1 MDRDILVDG
10 YNVIKNNLMFQ
21 TLVGKNFA
29 YARELL
35 IRQLKN
41 RYRHTVQRVT
51 VVFDGDGDREQ
62 VTHDEHVRIIFSRYD
77 ESADSVIARLAAEAQ
92 QAGRLVEMYS
102 DDEEVRTSVAEKG
115 GGVKSTNHL
124 TRSLTSA
131 PHDMAARSLYRQEM
145 RRVYGIDPLA
155 KHKDDEEEQPL
166 PKKRG
171 RKKKK
176 KSSRH
181 YR

>member
-21 TLVGKNFA
+21 TLVGRNFA

-35 IRQLKN
+35 VRQLKN
-41 RYRHTVQRVT
+41 RYRHSVQRVT
-51 VVFDGDGDREQ
+51 VVFDGDGNREQ
-62 VTHDEHVRIIFSRYD
+62 VTHDEHVRIIFSRCG

-92 QAGRLVEMYS
+92 LAGRSVEMYS
-102 DDEEVRTSVAEKG
+102 DDEEVRTSVVEKG
-115 GGVKSTNHL
+115 GGVKSTNQL

-131 PHDMAARSLYRQEM
+131 PRDMASRSLHRQEM
-145 RRVYGIDPLA
+145 RHVYGIDPLA
-155 KHKDDEEEQPL
+155 KHKDDDCEPPSQ
-166 PKKRG
+166 KKRG
-171 RKKKK
+171 KKKK
-176 KSSRH
+176 KSSRR

>member
-41 RYRHTVQRVT
+41 RYRHSVQRVT
-51 VVFDGDGDREQ
+51 VVFDGDGNREQ
-62 VTHDEHVRIIFSRYD
+62 VSHDEHVRIIFSRYG
-77 ESADSVIARLAAEAQ
+77 ETADSVIARLAAEAQ
-92 QAGRLVEMYS
+92 LAGRSVEMYS
-102 DDEEVRTSVAEKG
+102 DDEEVRTSVVEKG
-115 GGVKSTNHL
+115 GGVKSTDQL
-124 TRSLTSA
+124 TRSLTAA
-131 PHDMAARSLYRQEM
+131 PRDMAARSWHRQEM
-145 RRVYGIDPLA
+145 RHVYGIDPLA
-155 KHKDDEEEQPL
+155 KHKDDDYEPPPQ
-166 PKKRG
+166 KKRG
-171 RKKKK
+171 KKKK
-176 KSSRH
+176 KSSRR

>member
-35 IRQLKN
+35 VRQLKN
-41 RYRHTVQRVT
+41 RYRHSEQRVT
-51 VVFDGDGDREQ
+51 VVFDGDGNNEQ
-62 VTHDEHVRIIFSRYD
+62 VLHDEYIRIIFSRCD

-92 QAGRLVEMYS
+92 LEGRAIEMYS
-102 DDEEVRTSVAEKG
+102 DDEEVRTAVAEKG
-115 GGVKSTNHL
+115 GGVKSTNQL
-124 TRSLTSA
+124 TRSLTAA
-131 PHDMAARSLYRQEM
+131 PRDMASRSLYRQEM
-145 RRVYGIDPLA
+145 RRLYGIDPLA
-155 KHKDDEEEQPL
+155 KYKDDDEEPL
-166 PKKRG
+166 PQRRRG
-171 RKKKK
+171 KKKK
-176 KSSRH
+176 KSSRR

>member
-41 RYRHTVQRVT
+41 RYRHSVERVI
-51 VVFDGDGDREQ
+51 VVFDGDREQ
-62 VTHDEHVRIIFSRYD
+62 VTHDEYVRIIFSRCD
-77 ESADSVIARLAAEAQ
+77 ETADSVIARLAAEAQ
-92 QAGRLVEMYS
+92 LAGRSVEMYS
-102 DDEEVRTSVAEKG
+102 DDEEVRTSVVEKG
-115 GGVKSTNHL
+115 GGVKSTNQL
-124 TRSLTSA
+124 TRSLTAA
-131 PHDMAARSLYRQEM
+131 PGDMAARSWHRQKM
-145 RRVYGIDPLA
+145 RHVYGIDPLA
-155 KHKDDEEEQPL
+155 KHKDDDYEPL
-166 PKKRG
+166 QQKKHG
-171 RKKKK
+171 KKKKK
-176 KSSRH
+176 KSSRR